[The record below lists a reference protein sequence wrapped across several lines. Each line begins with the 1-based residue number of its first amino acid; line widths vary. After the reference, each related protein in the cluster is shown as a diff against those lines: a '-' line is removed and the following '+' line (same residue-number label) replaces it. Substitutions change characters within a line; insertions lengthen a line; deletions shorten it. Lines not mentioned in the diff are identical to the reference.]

1 MHGGGVMDWRGK
13 AILAMATLFGG
24 VQATIYYLA
33 LGHYGSSDPG
43 MRIGIALYDIALGF
57 VIGLSFA
64 RGPQALL
71 KLPYW
76 LRGPLIGIV
85 GMGLLW
91 LLVRHDL
98 EPVAARAFSHSTPFA
113 STLSIL
119 IDGALLGLAIGVFAD
134 LIGRTGCRK

>member
-1 MHGGGVMDWRGK
+1 MDRRGK
-13 AILAMATLFGG
+13 AVLAMATLFGA
-24 VQATIYYLA
+24 VQATIHYLA
-33 LGHYGSSDPG
+33 LMHYGDSDPT
-43 MRIGIALYDIALGF
+43 MHIGIALYDLALGF

-71 KLPYW
+71 PLPYW
-76 LRGPLIGIV
+76 LRGPLIGIG

-98 EPVAARAFSHSTPFA
+98 EPIAARAFSSNTPFA

-134 LIGRTGCRK
+134 LIERSGCRK